1 MDAGGGGKSGVKA
14 DINVTPLVDIV
25 LVLLIIFIVI
35 TPAVNNA
42 VRLPLSKHSMKP
54 ETQAGAKYLTL
65 ILPAHHDP
73 KTGVIDGP
81 APIMVDDKDAKDAK
95 GNALTFTYKDDA
107 KKGQLIGF
115 IKNAMVNLQQDRRVF
130 IKADA
135 DMPFKYVDELFQ
147 ICREGGADEASIV
160 TSEDKSG
167 EKGGK

>member
-1 MDAGGGGKSGVKA
+1 MDAGGPKGKAKS
-14 DINVTPLVDIV
+14 DINVTPLIDIV

-54 ETQAGAKYLTL
+54 DAQAGAKYLTL

-81 APIMVDDKDAKDAK
+81 APIMVDDKDAKDAR

-107 KKGQLIGF
+107 KKAQLIGY
-115 IKNAMVNLQQDRRVF
+115 IKTSMQYLSDRRVF

-135 DMPFKYVDELFQ
+135 DIPFKHVDELFQ

-160 TSEDKSG
+160 TSEDKSTG
-167 EKGGK
+167 GQGGK